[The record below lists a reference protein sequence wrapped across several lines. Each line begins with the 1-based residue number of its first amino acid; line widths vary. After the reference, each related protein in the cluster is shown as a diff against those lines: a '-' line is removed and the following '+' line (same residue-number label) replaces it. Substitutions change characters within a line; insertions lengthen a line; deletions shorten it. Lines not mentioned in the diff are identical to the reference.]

1 MAFPLG
7 EARQLES
14 CCCCCCCFCPPTT
27 LPQQPCPVG
36 VSPFTEALSEKRTFM
51 LMNSNL
57 HPVTTH
63 KKMGSSGKA
72 ANYTSAHQPH
82 FSQESRTSPEWGC
95 LQRAPRA
102 VGRSQRPPEHHAYGF
117 DSSGIMREL
126 ELGC

>member
-1 MAFPLG
+1 
-7 EARQLES
+7 
-14 CCCCCCCFCPPTT
+14 
-27 LPQQPCPVG
+27 
-36 VSPFTEALSEKRTFM
+36 M

-72 ANYTSAHQPH
+72 ANYTGARQPG

-102 VGRSQRPPEHHAYGF
+102 GKGNTGTLSDAKTKKKSPKQNK
-117 DSSGIMREL
+117 
-126 ELGC
+126 